1 MTEERKNQA
10 CVPFALSSPSS
21 SFASSSFPILP
32 PSSFLPASVFIP
44 SISTPTGCS
53 RLKGQI
59 NNLNSRGSSCDL
71 SHFAIPREPVKVS
84 LSKRR
89 RMKEKPIGGSLAS
102 QESINQSG
110 SIIREDSNLG
120 AKTLSNETNSNEPA
134 DLASR
139 IFIGNLNT
147 NVITKRSLAVVFS
160 TYGTLKAI
168 SLHKG
173 R

>member
-1 MTEERKNQA
+1 MKET
-10 CVPFALSSPSS
+10 
-21 SFASSSFPILP
+21 PI
-32 PSSFLPASVFIP
+32 
-44 SISTPTGCS
+44 
-53 RLKGQI
+53 
-59 NNLNSRGSSCDL
+59 GSSL
-71 SHFAIPREPVKVS
+71 VPQEP
-84 LSKRR
+84 
-89 RMKEKPIGGSLAS
+89 
-102 QESINQSG
+102 INQSA
-110 SIIREDSNLG
+110 SIIREDSSLG

-134 DLASR
+134 DLVSR